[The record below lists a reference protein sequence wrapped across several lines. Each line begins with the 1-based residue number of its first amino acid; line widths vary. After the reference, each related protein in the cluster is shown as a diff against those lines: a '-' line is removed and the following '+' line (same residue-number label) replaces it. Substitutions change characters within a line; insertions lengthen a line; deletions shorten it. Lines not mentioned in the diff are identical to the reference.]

1 MRGRADLPLRL
12 MHEASE
18 RIEKAVHTAHDDV
31 GDVLIHFEPA

>member
-1 MRGRADLPLRL
+1 

-18 RIEKAVHTAHDDV
+18 RIEKAVHAAHDDV